1 MRPYLVCA
9 SCFMRLLAVLL
20 CAALAGCAA
29 APPVS
34 LPPIFNDSDF
44 APAAAIDA
52 SQVFAIDESMR
63 QYVRTQVRREARNK
77 NNRAALY
84 DALYDKSSLKLEYDA
99 AMTRNARE
107 TFEARSG
114 NCLSLV
120 IMTAALAHE
129 LGLQVRYQEVLGEE
143 SWSRS
148 GDMYFVAGHVNL
160 VLGQRLGDNPNDY
173 DAKGMMVIDFLPSGD
188 VAGYRTREISEATVL
203 AMYMNNRA
211 AETMSKGQLDEAYW
225 WARAALLQ
233 DPSFSG
239 AYNTLG
245 VIQFRHGD
253 LAQARRTL
261 AHALLRTLAHA
272 LLRAP
277 DNTVLLSNLA
287 QVLEASGLPDEALPL
302 RRRLLALQPQ
312 PPFHYFNLGKAAMQ
326 QNDYVQAIQLF
337 SREIA
342 RDPYYHEFHFWL
354 AQAYARLGQLEQAR
368 KQLELAMSNSTTRS
382 DHGLYAAKLQ
392 RLRAVSTH

>member
-9 SCFMRLLAVLL
+9 ACVMRLLAVLL
-20 CAALAGCAA
+20 CATLAACAA
-29 APPVS
+29 APPAS

-44 APAAAIDA
+44 APASAVDTG
-52 SQVFAIDESMR
+52 QVFALSDAMR
-63 QYVRTQVRREARNK
+63 QYVQTQVRHAARNG
-77 NNRAALY
+77 NPRVALY
-84 DALYDKSSLKLEYDA
+84 EALYDKSRLKLEYDA

-160 VLGQRLGDNPNDY
+160 VLGQRLGESPNNY

-211 AETMSKGQLDEAYW
+211 AETMSEGQLNQAYW

-261 AHALLRTLAHA
+261 THALMRT
-272 LLRAP
+272 P
-277 DNTVLLSNLA
+277 DNTLLLSNLA

-326 QNDYVQAIQLF
+326 QNDYVQAIRLF

-354 AQAYARLGQLEQAR
+354 AQAYARLGQLAQADR
-368 KQLELAMSNSTTRS
+368 QLELAMDNSTTRS
-382 DHGLYAAKLQ
+382 EHGLYAAKLQ
-392 RLRAVSTH
+392 RLRATTAH

>member
-1 MRPYLVCA
+1 
-9 SCFMRLLAVLL
+9 MRLLAVLL
-20 CAALAGCAA
+20 CAALAACAA

-34 LPPIFNDSDF
+34 LPPVFNDSDF
-44 APAAAIDA
+44 APASPIDA
-52 SQVFAIDESMR
+52 GQVFALSDAMR
-63 QYVRTQVRREARNK
+63 LYVQTQVRHAARNG
-77 NNRAALY
+77 NPRMALY
-84 DALYDKSSLKLEYDA
+84 EALYDKSRLKLEYDA

-129 LGLQVRYQEVLGEE
+129 LGLQVRYQEILGEA

-160 VLGQRLGDNPNDY
+160 VLGQRLGESPNNY

-203 AMYMNNRA
+203 AMYLNNRA
-211 AETMSKGQLDEAYW
+211 AETMSQGQLNQAYW

-261 AHALLRTLAHA
+261 AHALMRT
-272 LLRAP
+272 P
-277 DNTVLLSNLA
+277 DNTLLLSNLA

-326 QNDYVQAIQLF
+326 QNDYVKAIQLF

-354 AQAYARLGQLEQAR
+354 AQAYARLGQLAQADR
-368 KQLELAMSNSTTRS
+368 QLELAMDNSTTRRE
-382 DHGLYAAKLQ
+382 HGLYAAKLQ
-392 RLRAVSTH
+392 RLRATTAH

>member
-1 MRPYLVCA
+1 MRPYHVCT

-20 CAALAGCAA
+20 CAALAACAA

-34 LPPIFNDSDF
+34 LPPVFNDSDF
-44 APAAAIDA
+44 APASAIDA
-52 SQVFAIDESMR
+52 DQVFALSDAMR
-63 QYVRTQVRREARNK
+63 QYVQTQVRQTTRNG
-77 NNRAALY
+77 NPRMALY
-84 DALYDKSSLKLEYDA
+84 EALYDKSRLKLEYDA

-173 DAKGMMVIDFLPSGD
+173 DAKGLMVIDFLPSGD

-211 AETMSKGQLDEAYW
+211 AETMSQGQLDQAYW

-261 AHALLRTLAHA
+261 AHALM
-272 LLRAP
+272 RAP

-287 QVLEASGLPDEALPL
+287 QALEASGLPDEALPL

-326 QNDYVQAIQLF
+326 QNDYVKAIQLF

-354 AQAYARLGQLEQAR
+354 AQAYARLGQLAQADR
-368 KQLELAMSNSTTRS
+368 QLKLAMDNSTTRS
-382 DHGLYAAKLQ
+382 EHGLYAAKLQ
-392 RLRAVSTH
+392 RLRTLTTR

>member
-1 MRPYLVCA
+1 MRPYLVTAQCLL
-9 SCFMRLLAVLL
+9 RLGAIVL
-20 CAALAGCAA
+20 CAALAACAA
-29 APPVS
+29 TPVAS
-34 LPPIFNDSDF
+34 LPPVFNDADF

-52 SQVFAIDESMR
+52 GQVFAVNDVMRHYIQDE
-63 QYVRTQVRREARNK
+63 VRHAARNG
-77 NNRAALY
+77 NPRVALY
-84 DALYDKSSLKLEYDA
+84 DALYDKSRLKLEYDA

-107 TFEARSG
+107 TFAARSG

-129 LGLQVRYQEVLGEE
+129 MGLQVRYQEVLGEE

-173 DAKGMMVIDFLPSGD
+173 DAKGLMVIDFLPSGD

-211 AETMSKGQLDEAYW
+211 AETMSKGQLDQAYW

-261 AHALLRTLAHA
+261 AHALA
-272 LLRAP
+272 RAP

-287 QVLEASGLPDEALPL
+287 QALEASGMVEEALPL

-312 PPFHYFNLGKAAMQ
+312 PPFHYFNLGKLAMQ
-326 QNDYVQAIQLF
+326 QGDYGQAIRLF

-354 AQAYARLGQLEQAR
+354 AQAYARMGQLSLAG
-368 KQLELAMSNSTTRS
+368 KQLELALDNSTTRS
-382 DHGLYAAKLQ
+382 DQGLYAAKLQ
-392 RLRAVSTH
+392 RLRAATAH

>member
-9 SCFMRLLAVLL
+9 RCFKHLGAALL
-20 CAALAGCAA
+20 CGALAACSV
-29 APPVS
+29 APPAS
-34 LPPIFNDSDF
+34 LPAIFNDSDF
-44 APAAAIDA
+44 APSAAVDA
-52 SQVFAIDESMR
+52 SQIFAIDETMR
-63 QYVRTQVRREARNK
+63 QYVRTQVRREARSK
-77 NNRAALY
+77 NDRAALY
-84 DALYDKSSLKLEYDA
+84 DALYDKSRLKLEYDA

-107 TFEARSG
+107 TFAARQG

-160 VLGQRLGDNPNDY
+160 VLGRRLGDHPNNY
-173 DAKGMMVIDFLPSGD
+173 DTNGMMVIDFLPSGD

-211 AETMSKGQLDEAYW
+211 AETMSEGQLDQAYW
-225 WARAALLQ
+225 WARAALRQ

-253 LAQARRTL
+253 LAAARRTL
-261 AHALLRTLAHA
+261 AHALI
-272 LLRAP
+272 RAP

-287 QVLEASGLPDEALPL
+287 QALEASGLPDEALPL

-312 PPFHYFNLGKAAMQ
+312 PPFHYFNLGKLAMQ
-326 QNDYVQAIQLF
+326 QGDYGQAIRLF

-354 AQAYARLGQLEQAR
+354 AQAYARLGQLEQAG
-368 KQLELAMSNSTTRS
+368 KQLELALDNSTTRG
-382 DHGLYAAKLQ
+382 DQGLYAAKLQ
-392 RLRAVSTH
+392 RLRAVTAH

>member
-1 MRPYLVCA
+1 MRPFLVCA

-20 CAALAGCAA
+20 CAALAACAA

-34 LPPIFNDSDF
+34 LPPVFNDSDF
-44 APAAAIDA
+44 APASPIDA
-52 SQVFAIDESMR
+52 GQVFALSDAMR
-63 QYVRTQVRREARNK
+63 LYVQTQVRHAARNG
-77 NNRAALY
+77 NPRMALY
-84 DALYDKSSLKLEYDA
+84 EALYDKSRLKLEYDA

-160 VLGQRLGDNPNDY
+160 VLGQRLGESPNNY
-173 DAKGMMVIDFLPSGD
+173 DAKGLMVIDFLPSGD

-203 AMYMNNRA
+203 AMYLNNRA
-211 AETMSKGQLDEAYW
+211 AETMSQGQLDQAYW

-261 AHALLRTLAHA
+261 AHALMRT
-272 LLRAP
+272 P
-277 DNTVLLSNLA
+277 DNTLLLSNLA

-326 QNDYVQAIQLF
+326 QNDYVKAIQLF

-354 AQAYARLGQLEQAR
+354 AQAYARLGQLAQADR
-368 KQLELAMSNSTTRS
+368 QLELAMDNSTTRRE
-382 DHGLYAAKLQ
+382 HGLYAAKLQ
-392 RLRAVSTH
+392 RLRATTAH

>member
-9 SCFMRLLAVLL
+9 TCFMRLLAVLL
-20 CAALAGCAA
+20 CAALAACAA

-34 LPPIFNDSDF
+34 LPPVFNDSDF
-44 APAAAIDA
+44 APASPIDA
-52 SQVFAIDESMR
+52 GQVFALSDAMR
-63 QYVRTQVRREARNK
+63 QYVQTQVRQTTRNGSP
-77 NNRAALY
+77 RMALY
-84 DALYDKSSLKLEYDA
+84 EALYDKSRLKLEYDA

-211 AETMSKGQLDEAYW
+211 AETMSKGQLDQAYW

-261 AHALLRTLAHA
+261 AHALMRT
-272 LLRAP
+272 P
-277 DNTVLLSNLA
+277 DNTLLLSNLA

-326 QNDYVQAIQLF
+326 QNDYVQAIRLF

-354 AQAYARLGQLEQAR
+354 AQAYASLGQLAQADR
-368 KQLELAMSNSTTRS
+368 QLELAMDNSTTRS
-382 DHGLYAAKLQ
+382 EHGLYAAKLQ
-392 RLRAVSTH
+392 RLRAASTH

>member
-1 MRPYLVCA
+1 
-9 SCFMRLLAVLL
+9 MRLLAVLL
-20 CAALAGCAA
+20 CAALAACAA

-34 LPPIFNDSDF
+34 LPPVFNDSDF
-44 APAAAIDA
+44 APASPIDA
-52 SQVFAIDESMR
+52 GQVFALSDAMR
-63 QYVRTQVRREARNK
+63 LYVQTQVRHAARNG
-77 NNRAALY
+77 NPRMALY
-84 DALYDKSSLKLEYDA
+84 EALYDKSRLKLEYDA

-129 LGLQVRYQEVLGEE
+129 LGLQVRYQEILGEA

-160 VLGQRLGDNPNDY
+160 VLGQRLGDSPNNY

-203 AMYMNNRA
+203 AMYLNNRA
-211 AETMSKGQLDEAYW
+211 AETMSQGQLNQAYW

-261 AHALLRTLAHA
+261 AHALMRT
-272 LLRAP
+272 P
-277 DNTVLLSNLA
+277 DNTLLLSNLA

-326 QNDYVQAIQLF
+326 QNDYVKAIQLF

-354 AQAYARLGQLEQAR
+354 AQAYARLGQLAQADR
-368 KQLELAMSNSTTRS
+368 QLELAMDNSTTRRE
-382 DHGLYAAKLQ
+382 HGLYAAKLQ
-392 RLRAVSTH
+392 RLRATTAH

>member
-9 SCFMRLLAVLL
+9 RCFKHLGAALL
-20 CAALAGCAA
+20 CGALAACSV
-29 APPVS
+29 APPAS
-34 LPPIFNDSDF
+34 LPAIFNDSDF
-44 APAAAIDA
+44 APSAAIDA
-52 SQVFAIDESMR
+52 SQVFAIDETMR
-63 QYVRTQVRREARNK
+63 QYVRTQVRREARSK
-77 NNRAALY
+77 NDRAALY
-84 DALYDKSSLKLEYDA
+84 DALYDKSRLKLEYDA

-107 TFEARSG
+107 TFAARQG

-160 VLGQRLGDNPNDY
+160 VLGRRLGDHPNNY
-173 DAKGMMVIDFLPSGD
+173 DTNGMMVIDFLPSGD

-211 AETMSKGQLDEAYW
+211 AETMSEGQLDQAYW
-225 WARAALLQ
+225 WARAALRQ

-253 LAQARRTL
+253 LAAARRTL
-261 AHALLRTLAHA
+261 AHALI
-272 LLRAP
+272 RAP

-287 QVLEASGLPDEALPL
+287 QALEASGLPDEALPL

-312 PPFHYFNLGKAAMQ
+312 PPFHYFNLGKLAMQ
-326 QNDYVQAIQLF
+326 QGDYGQAIRLF

-354 AQAYARLGQLEQAR
+354 AQAYARLGQLEQAG
-368 KQLELAMSNSTTRS
+368 KQLELALDNSTTRG
-382 DHGLYAAKLQ
+382 DQGLYAAKLQ
-392 RLRAVSTH
+392 RLRAVTAH

>member
-1 MRPYLVCA
+1 
-9 SCFMRLLAVLL
+9 MRLLAVLL
-20 CAALAGCAA
+20 CAALAACAA

-34 LPPIFNDSDF
+34 LPPVFNDSDF
-44 APAAAIDA
+44 APASPIDA
-52 SQVFAIDESMR
+52 GQVFALSDAMR
-63 QYVRTQVRREARNK
+63 LYVQTQVRHAARNG
-77 NNRAALY
+77 NPRMALY
-84 DALYDKSSLKLEYDA
+84 EALYDKSRLKLEYDA

-129 LGLQVRYQEVLGEE
+129 LGLQVRYQEVLGEA

-160 VLGQRLGDNPNDY
+160 VLGQRLGDNPDHY
-173 DAKGMMVIDFLPSGD
+173 DAKGLMVIDFLPSGD

-211 AETMSKGQLDEAYW
+211 AETMSQGQLDQAYW

-245 VIQFRHGD
+245 VIQFRHGN

-261 AHALLRTLAHA
+261 AHALLR
-272 LLRAP
+272 AP
-277 DNTVLLSNLA
+277 DNTLLLSNLA

-326 QNDYVQAIQLF
+326 QNDYVKAIQLF

-354 AQAYARLGQLEQAR
+354 AQAYARLGQLAQADR
-368 KQLELAMSNSTTRS
+368 QLELAMDNSTTRS
-382 DHGLYAAKLQ
+382 EHGLYAAKLQ
-392 RLRAVSTH
+392 RLRAASAY

>member
-1 MRPYLVCA
+1 
-9 SCFMRLLAVLL
+9 MRLLAVLL
-20 CAALAGCAA
+20 CAALAACAA

-34 LPPIFNDSDF
+34 LPPVFNDSDF
-44 APAAAIDA
+44 APASPIDA
-52 SQVFAIDESMR
+52 GQVFALSDAMR
-63 QYVRTQVRREARNK
+63 QYVQTQVRQTTRNG
-77 NNRAALY
+77 NPRMALY
-84 DALYDKSSLKLEYDA
+84 EALYDKSRLKLEYDA

-129 LGLQVRYQEVLGEE
+129 LGLQVRYQEVLGDA

-211 AETMSKGQLDEAYW
+211 AETMSKGQLDQAYW

-261 AHALLRTLAHA
+261 AHALMRT
-272 LLRAP
+272 P
-277 DNTVLLSNLA
+277 DNTLLLSNLA

-326 QNDYVQAIQLF
+326 QNDYVQAIRLF

-354 AQAYARLGQLEQAR
+354 AQAYASLGQLAQADR
-368 KQLELAMSNSTTRS
+368 QLELAMDNSTTRS
-382 DHGLYAAKLQ
+382 EHGLYAAKLQ
-392 RLRAVSTH
+392 RLRAASTH

>member
-1 MRPYLVCA
+1 MRPYLSCA
-9 SCFMRLLAVLL
+9 RHLMRLLAALL
-20 CAALAGCAA
+20 CATLAACAST
-29 APPVS
+29 APAS

-52 SQVFAIDESMR
+52 SQVFAVDETMR
-63 QYVRTQVRREARNK
+63 QYLRTEVRREAHNK
-77 NNRAALY
+77 NDRAALY
-84 DALYDKSSLKLEYDA
+84 DALYDKSRLKLEYDA

-107 TFEARSG
+107 TFAARQG

-148 GDMYFVAGHVNL
+148 GETYFVAGHVNL
-160 VLGQRLGDNPNDY
+160 VLGQRLGDNPNNY
-173 DAKGMMVIDFLPSGD
+173 DAKGLMVIDFLPSGD

-211 AETMSKGQLDEAYW
+211 AETMSEGRLDQAYW

-261 AHALLRTLAHA
+261 DHA

-287 QVLEASGLPDEALPL
+287 QALEASGLPDQALPL

-326 QNDYVQAIQLF
+326 RNDYVQATQLF

-392 RLRAVSTH
+392 RLRAVTTH